1 MMIRAIIICL
11 GLLGVSATHFFAQEL
26 AGVIK
31 DKNQKGVPYVNIGI
45 PAKAFGIIT
54 DDNGNFKLKITSEK
68 ETDTIQITSIGYY
81 PLVMSV
87 GDFKKSCLTNTPI
100 VITEEVYQLAT
111 TVVRPD
117 EYETKVLGTTSVA
130 DLECVNLSGLKQKDS
145 ASVRRYKEKGISEK
159 SGGVEIGNKISIKK
173 GQQTFIDRIQFKT
186 CLGPNDTAIY
196 RINIYSEG
204 KTVKRVLTPI
214 GMVKVINSNN
224 ELKEP
229 IVVKTI
235 GKIEVHDLDVSK
247 QNIQVTDDFI
257 IALECI
263 YASNSQMNIGAKPA
277 MFGSTDLLIR
287 ESIMDEWI
295 KVPLINMTFIAA
307 TVTYKKKSKK

>member
-1 MMIRAIIICL
+1 MKSIILCL
-11 GLLGVSATHFFAQEL
+11 GLLYVSALTINAQEL
-26 AGVIK
+26 TGIIK

-54 DDNGNFKLKITSEK
+54 DDAGNFKFKITTEK
-68 ETDTIQITSIGYY
+68 ENDTLQITSIGYY

-87 GDFKKSCLTNTPI
+87 GDFKKVCQANTPI
-100 VITEEVYQLAT
+100 IVTEEVYQLAT

-130 DLECVNLSGLKQKDS
+130 DLECVNLSGLKQKDT

-159 SGGVEIGNKISIKK
+159 AAGIEIGNKISIKK
-173 GQQTFIDRIQFKT
+173 GQETFIDKIQFKA
-186 CLGPNDTAIY
+186 CLGENDTAIF

-229 IVVKTI
+229 IIIKSI
-235 GKIEVHDLDVSK
+235 GKTQVHEIDVSK
-247 QNIQVTDDFI
+247 QNIQVSDDFI

-263 YASNSQMNIGAKPA
+263 YSSNSQMNIGAKPA

-287 ESIMDEWI
+287 ESIVDEWVKI
-295 KVPLINMTFIAA
+295 PMINLTFIAA
-307 TVTYKKKSKK
+307 TVTYKKKGKK

>member
-1 MMIRAIIICL
+1 MKFIILCL
-11 GLLGVSATHFFAQEL
+11 GLLCVSATTIHAQEF
-26 AGVIK
+26 AGTVK

-54 DDNGNFKLKITSEK
+54 DDNGNFKLRITSEK
-68 ETDTIQITSIGYY
+68 ETDTLQITSIGYY

-87 GDFKKSCLTNTPI
+87 ADFKKNCQANTPI
-100 VITEEVYQLAT
+100 IITEEVYQLAT

-117 EYETKVLGTTSVA
+117 EYETKVLGTTTVA
-130 DLECVNLSGLKQKDS
+130 DLECVNLSGLKQKDT
-145 ASVRRYKEKGISEK
+145 ASIRRYKEKGLSEK
-159 SGGVEIGNKISIKK
+159 SAGIEIGNKISIKK
-173 GQQTFIDRIQFKT
+173 GQQTFIDKIQFKA
-186 CLGPNDTAIY
+186 CLGENDTAIF

-229 IVVKTI
+229 IIIKSI
-235 GKIEVHDLDVSK
+235 GKTQVHEIDVSK

-263 YASNSQMNIGAKPA
+263 YSSNSQMNIGAKPA
-277 MFGSTDLLIR
+277 LFGATDLLIR
-287 ESIMDEWI
+287 ESIMDEWV
-295 KVPLINMTFIAA
+295 KVPLVNMTFIAA
-307 TVTYKKKSKK
+307 TVTYKKKGKK

>member
-1 MMIRAIIICL
+1 MIKSFFLCL
-11 GLLGVSATHFFAQEL
+11 GLLCVSATTINAQEL
-26 AGVIK
+26 TGIIK

-68 ETDTIQITSIGYY
+68 ETDTLQITSIGYY

-87 GDFKKSCLTNTPI
+87 ADFKKSCQENSPI
-100 VITEEVYQLAT
+100 IITEEVYQLAT
-111 TVVRPD
+111 TIVRHN
-117 EYETKVLGTTSVA
+117 EYETKVLGTSNVA
-130 DLECVNLSGLKQKDS
+130 DLECVELSGLRQKDS
-145 ASVRRYKEKGISEK
+145 ASVRKYKEKGISEK
-159 SGGVEIGNKISIKK
+159 SAGVEIGNKISIKK
-173 GQQTFIDRIQFKT
+173 GQQTFIDKIQFKT
-186 CLGPNDTAIY
+186 CLGENDTAIY
-196 RINIYSEG
+196 RVNIYSEG

-214 GMVKVINSNN
+214 GMVKVINAAN

-229 IVVKTI
+229 IIIKTI
-235 GKIEVHDLDVSK
+235 GKTEVHDIDVSK

-263 YASNSQMNIGAKPA
+263 YASNSQMKIGAKPA

-287 ESIMDEWI
+287 ESIMDEWVKI
-295 KVPLINMTFIAA
+295 PLINMTFIAA

>member
-1 MMIRAIIICL
+1 MIKSIILGL
-11 GLLGVSATHFFAQEL
+11 GLLYVSALTINAQEL
-26 AGVIK
+26 TGVVK

-68 ETDTIQITSIGYY
+68 ETDTLQITSIGYY

-87 GDFKKSCLTNTPI
+87 GDFKKACQANTPI
-100 VITEEVYQLAT
+100 IVTEEVYQLAT

-130 DLECVNLSGLKQKDS
+130 DLECVNLSGLKQKDT

-159 SGGVEIGNKISIKK
+159 SAGIEIGNKISIKK
-173 GQQTFIDRIQFKT
+173 GQETFIDKIQFKA
-186 CLGPNDTAIY
+186 CLGEKDTAIF

-214 GMVKVINSNN
+214 GVVKVVNSNN

-229 IVVKTI
+229 IIIKSI
-235 GKIEVHDLDVSK
+235 GKTQVHEIDVSK

-263 YASNSQMNIGAKPA
+263 YSSNSQMNIGAKPA

-287 ESIMDEWI
+287 ESIMDEWVKI
-295 KVPLINMTFIAA
+295 PMINLTFIAA
-307 TVTYKKKSKK
+307 TVTYKKKGKK

>member
-1 MMIRAIIICL
+1 MIKSTILGL
-11 GLLGVSATHFFAQEL
+11 GLLCVSALTINAQEL
-26 AGVIK
+26 TGVVK

-68 ETDTIQITSIGYY
+68 ETDTLQITSIGYY

-87 GDFKKSCLTNTPI
+87 GDFKKACQTNTPI
-100 VITEEVYQLAT
+100 IVTEEVYQLAT
-111 TVVRPD
+111 TIVRPN

-130 DLECVNLSGLKQKDS
+130 DLECVNLSGLKQKDT

-159 SGGVEIGNKISIKK
+159 SAGIEIGNKISIKK
-173 GQQTFIDRIQFKT
+173 GQETFIDKIQFKA
-186 CLGPNDTAIY
+186 CLGENDTAIF

-229 IVVKTI
+229 IIIKSI
-235 GKIEVHDLDVSK
+235 GKTQVHDIDVSK

-277 MFGSTDLLIR
+277 LFGATDLLIR
-287 ESIMDEWI
+287 ESIMDEWV
-295 KVPLINMTFIAA
+295 KVPLVNMTFIAA
-307 TVTYKKKSKK
+307 TVTYKKKGKK

>member
-1 MMIRAIIICL
+1 MIKSIILCL
-11 GLLGVSATHFFAQEL
+11 GLLCVSALTVHSQEL
-26 AGVIK
+26 TGIIK

-54 DDNGNFKLKITSEK
+54 DGDGNFKFKITTEK
-68 ETDTIQITSIGYY
+68 ENDTIQITSIGYY

-87 GDFKKSCLTNTPI
+87 GDLKKTCEAHAPI
-100 VITEEVYQLAT
+100 IVTEEVYELAT
-111 TVVRPD
+111 TTVRPN
-117 EYETKVLGTTSVA
+117 EYETKVLGTQSVA
-130 DLECVNLSGLKQKDS
+130 DLECVNLSGLRQKDT

-159 SGGVEIGNKISIKK
+159 AGGIEIGNKISIKK
-173 GQQTFIDRIQFKT
+173 GQETFIDKIQFKT

-196 RINIYSEG
+196 RVNIYSEG
-204 KTVKRVLTPI
+204 KTIKRVLTPI

-235 GKIEVHDLDVSK
+235 GKNEVHDIDVSK
-247 QNIQVTDDFI
+247 QNIRVSDDFI

-263 YASNSQMNIGAKPA
+263 YASNSIMNIGAKPA
-277 MFGSTDLLIR
+277 LFGATDLLIR

-295 KVPLINMTFIAA
+295 KVPLVNMTFIAA
-307 TVTYKKKSKK
+307 TVTYKKKGKK

>member
-1 MMIRAIIICL
+1 MKSIILGL
-11 GLLGVSATHFFAQEL
+11 GLLYVSALTINAQEL
-26 AGVIK
+26 TGVVK

-68 ETDTIQITSIGYY
+68 ETDTLQITSIGYY

-87 GDFKKSCLTNTPI
+87 GDFKKACQANTPI
-100 VITEEVYQLAT
+100 IVTEEVYQLAT

-130 DLECVNLSGLKQKDS
+130 DLECVNLSGLKQKDT

-159 SGGVEIGNKISIKK
+159 SAGIEIGNKISIKK
-173 GQQTFIDRIQFKT
+173 GQETFIDKIQFKA
-186 CLGPNDTAIY
+186 CLGENDTAIF

-214 GMVKVINSNN
+214 GMVKVVNSNN

-229 IVVKTI
+229 IIIKSI
-235 GKIEVHDLDVSK
+235 GKTQVHEIDVSK

-263 YASNSQMNIGAKPA
+263 YSSNSQMNIGAKPA

-287 ESIMDEWI
+287 ESIMDEWVKI
-295 KVPLINMTFIAA
+295 PMINLTFIAA
-307 TVTYKKKSKK
+307 TVTYKKKGKK

>member
-1 MMIRAIIICL
+1 MIKSINICL
-11 GLLGVSATHFFAQEL
+11 GLMCVLVNTLFSQEL
-26 AGVIK
+26 NGFVK
-31 DKNQKGVPYVNIGI
+31 DKNQKGIPYVNIGI

-54 DDNGNFKLKITSEK
+54 DENGVFKFKITSEK
-68 ETDTIQITSIGYY
+68 DNDTLQITSIGYF
-81 PLVMSV
+81 PVVMSIA
-87 GDFKKSCLTNTPI
+87 DFKKSCSQNTPI
-100 VITEEVYQLAT
+100 ILSEEVYQLET

-130 DLECVNLSGLKQKDS
+130 DLECVNLSGLRQKDT
-145 ASVRRYKEKGISEK
+145 ASVRRYKEKGLSEK
-159 SGGVEIGNKISIKK
+159 SAGIEIGNKISIKK
-173 GQQTFIDRIQFKT
+173 GQQTFIDKIQFKA
-186 CLGPNDTAIY
+186 CLGENDTAIF

-204 KTVKRVLTPI
+204 KTTKRVLTPI

-229 IVVKTI
+229 IIIKSI
-235 GKIEVHDLDVSK
+235 GKTQVHEIDVSK
-247 QNIQVTDDFI
+247 QNIEVTDDFI

-287 ESIMDEWI
+287 ESIMDEWV
-295 KVPLINMTFIAA
+295 KVPMINLTFIAA